1 MQETHALD
9 GHFGYGRL
17 IRFVVPSVAM
27 MLFVSIYGVVDGI
40 FVSNFVGKTP
50 FAALNLIYPCLM
62 VFATVGFMIGTGG
75 SALIGKTL
83 GEGETDRANRL
94 FTMLLAT
101 AALAAVVIL
110 VVGFTLMPEIA
121 ALLGAEGEMLRHA
134 VIYGRTFILGLP
146 GFVLQNVF
154 QSFFVTAGK
163 PRLGLAVTV
172 TAGVTNIVLDAVF
185 VGWLRW
191 GLVGAASATA
201 LSQAVGGLLPLVYF
215 ARKNS
220 SLLRLSRFR
229 FEWSP
234 IWRTCV
240 NGSSELM
247 SNLSMSLIVMLYNVQ
262 LLRLAGENGVAAYG
276 VVMYVDFIFIS
287 IFIGYAVGGAA
298 PVSFH
303 FGAGNRTELRSLLRK
318 GLVLMSATGVV
329 LAVTAFLLAPTLSR
343 LFVGYDA
350 ALYEMTVRAFRF
362 YTVSF
367 LFAGINIFSS
377 SFFTALNNG
386 LVSALLAFSR
396 TLVFQ
401 IAALYLLP
409 LWLGLDGVWLAITVA
424 DIPAIAMAIA
434 FLVRERR
441 RGALSGADLPRRPD
455 KE

>member
-1 MQETHALD
+1 MHESHALD
-9 GHFGYGRL
+9 GHFSYGRL
-17 IRFVVPSVAM
+17 LKFVMPSVAM
-27 MLFVSIYGVVDGI
+27 MVFVSIYGVVDGI

-83 GEGETDRANRL
+83 GEGESERANRL
-94 FTMLLAT
+94 FSMLLAT
-101 AALAAVVIL
+101 AGIAAAVIMTI
-110 VVGFTLMPEIA
+110 GFVFMPQIA
-121 ALLGAEGEMLRHA
+121 ALLGAEGEMLHHA
-134 VIYGRTFILGLP
+134 VVYGRTFILGLP

-154 QSFFVTAGK
+154 QSLFVTAGK

-172 TAGVTNIVLDAVF
+172 AAGVTNMILDAVF
-185 VGWLRW
+185 VGWFRW

-201 LSQAVGGLLPLVYF
+201 LSQAVGGILPLTYF

-220 SLLRLSRFR
+220 SLLRLCRFR
-229 FEWSP
+229 FEWQP

-247 SNLSMSLIVMLYNVQ
+247 SNLSMSLIVMLYNTQ

-287 IFIGYAVGGAA
+287 IFIGYAVGGA
-298 PVSFH
+298 PPISFH
-303 FGAGNRTELRSLLRK
+303 FGAGNRSELRSFLRK
-318 GLVLMSATGVV
+318 GLVLMSITGVL
-329 LAVTAFLLAPTLSR
+329 LAVTAFALAPFLSR

-350 ALYEMTVRAFRF
+350 ELYAMTLRAFRF
-362 YTVSF
+362 YTISF
-367 LFAGINIFSS
+367 LFAGINIFTS

-401 IAALYLLP
+401 ISALYLLP

-424 DIPAIAMAIA
+424 DLPAIAMAII

-441 RGALSGADLPRRPD
+441 FGALHGEDTPR
-455 KE
+455 EVL